1 MHTADTEKGD
11 SPRVGAL
18 ILAAGKGTRMY
29 SDTPKVLKTI
39 LGEPMLRYVM
49 DALAP
54 FFGERVWTVIGHG
67 ARRVEAEFS
76 GEDRRF
82 VTQLEQKGTGHALV
96 AAWPVLRAARLD
108 YVVVVNGDTP
118 LLGARELSALLE
130 ASHGTDVVCL
140 TLTLAEPGAYGRIIR
155 KNGRMAGIIEAKDYA
170 PKLYGPETGEVNSGI
185 YCLKLS
191 SVEPL
196 LTQISNANASN
207 EYYITDLIG
216 LAAAAGLSVVGV
228 SMGDEPNL
236 LGVNSPKELA
246 ATESLLRARIVG
258 QWLTKGVMV
267 HMAESVLIGPRA
279 ELEPGAEL
287 TGPCEV
293 YGKSFIGRDV
303 RVRSHTVL
311 RDARVEAGTE
321 IRSFSHIEGAR
332 IAPNCLVG
340 PFARLRPG
348 SVLEESAHVGN
359 FVETK
364 KVRLGKG
371 AKVNHLTYL
380 GDAEVGAAVNV
391 GAGTITCN
399 YDGVNKHQTIIGEHA
414 FIGSNT
420 ALVAPV
426 IVGAGALV
434 GAGSVITKNV
444 PDNSLA
450 VTRAPQRTI
459 SRVKSAKPEKTE

>member
-1 MHTADTEKGD
+1 MHTADTKKDD

-18 ILAAGKGTRMY
+18 ILAAGKGTRMH

-49 DALAP
+49 DALTP
-54 FFGERVWTVIGHG
+54 FFNERVWTVIGHG

-76 GEDRRF
+76 GENRHF

-96 AAWPVLRAARLD
+96 TAWPVLRAAHLD

-118 LLGARELSALLE
+118 LLGGRELSALLE
-130 ASHGTDVVCL
+130 ASREADVACL
-140 TLTLAEPGAYGRIIR
+140 TLTLSEPGAYGRIIR
-155 KNGRMAGIIEAKDYA
+155 KNGRLAGIIEAKDYD
-170 PKLYGPETGEVNSGI
+170 PKLYGPESGEVNSGL
-185 YCLKLS
+185 YCLKVS
-191 SVEPL
+191 SIEPL

-216 LAAAAGLSVVGV
+216 LAAAAGLTVVGV

-246 ATESLLRARIVG
+246 ATENLLRARIVA
-258 QWLTKGVMV
+258 QWLNKGVMI

-279 ELEPGAEL
+279 DFEPGAEL
-287 TGPCEV
+287 TGPCEI
-293 YGKSFIGRDV
+293 YGKSFIGRDA
-303 RVRSHTVL
+303 RLQSHTVL
-311 RDARVEAGTE
+311 RDARVGAGSE
-321 IRSFSHIEGAR
+321 IRPFSHIEGAR

-348 SVLEESAHVGN
+348 SVLEENAHVGN
-359 FVETK
+359 FVEMK
-364 KVRLGKG
+364 KARLGKG
-371 AKVNHLTYL
+371 AKANHLTYL
-380 GDAEVGAAVNV
+380 GDAEVGAAANI

-399 YDGVNKHQTIIGEHA
+399 YDGRNKHLTTIGEHA

-426 IVGAGALV
+426 TIGANALI
-434 GAGSVITKNV
+434 GAGSTITNNV
-444 PDNSLA
+444 PDNNLA

-459 SRVKSAKPEKTE
+459 SRDKLAKRGKGE